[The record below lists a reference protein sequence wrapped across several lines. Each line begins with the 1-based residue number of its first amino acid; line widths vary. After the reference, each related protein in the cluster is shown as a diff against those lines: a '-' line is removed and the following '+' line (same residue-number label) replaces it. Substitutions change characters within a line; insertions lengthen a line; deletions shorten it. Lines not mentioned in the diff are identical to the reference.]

1 MTDGDG
7 LTYRVLLRS
16 GGFSDAVCAKQV
28 CILKTPQREGANKPR
43 LTYLSSSRVST
54 DGRGL
59 PPCFFLLPVG
69 PNSLQL
75 LPLEETL
82 PWSFFHSSF
91 KLKQIQTPVTSTLML
106 KSGEHRTAVEAY
118 KETS

>member
-82 PWSFFHSSF
+82 PWSFFSF
-91 KLKQIQTPVTSTLML
+91 IVQ
-106 KSGEHRTAVEAY
+106 VETNTNPSY
-118 KETS
+118 VHTHVEVR